1 MKRDPSVT
9 NHKNSEKYSDKFLSW
24 EELFEKGTLLRNTIK
39 QLSLTP
45 GAFYSVT
52 KSCTDGTF
60 QAGDVITLEVT
71 MTFSAPNPG
80 NGSHQDSVRKKIW
93 IFYVCRPVTT
103 YINTF
108 LFTFLFQGRLQKSLH
123 CFFHSSRVCSTAI
136 IQNYQA
142 VLIAQDD
149 FIQRN
154 IILCGSRF
162 FSLYCVLFLL

>member
-1 MKRDPSVT
+1 MKRNPSVT
-9 NHKNSEKYSDKFLSW
+9 NHKNSEKYSDKLLSW

-60 QAGDVITLEVT
+60 QAMSSRWKQTV
-71 MTFSAPNPG
+71 TFSAPKPE

-103 YINTF
+103 
-108 LFTFLFQGRLQKSLH
+108 
-123 CFFHSSRVCSTAI
+123 
-136 IQNYQA
+136 
-142 VLIAQDD
+142 
-149 FIQRN
+149 
-154 IILCGSRF
+154 
-162 FSLYCVLFLL
+162 